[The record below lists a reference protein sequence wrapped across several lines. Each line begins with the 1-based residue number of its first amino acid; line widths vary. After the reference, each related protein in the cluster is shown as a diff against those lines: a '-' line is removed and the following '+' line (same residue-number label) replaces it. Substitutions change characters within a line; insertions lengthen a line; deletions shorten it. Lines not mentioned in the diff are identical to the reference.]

1 MGTGREKLAELLS
14 NPKITEIMINGSR
27 GTFIEL
33 AGKKHKEDISFSQDE
48 IEDCIDEIFREQG
61 KNVSSITPYADI
73 CMKDGSR
80 ANVIISP
87 LARYGTSIT
96 IRKFFDELNDL
107 DDLIEQG
114 TLSRKMADFLIACV
128 KGKLNIIF
136 SGGTGAGKTTT
147 LEMLSKHIDQ
157 DERIITIED
166 TAELKLHHQN
176 LISLETRVPDE
187 KGEGEITLQDLIK
200 NSLRMRPDRIIVG
213 EVRGSE
219 ALDMIQ
225 AMSTGH
231 RGTLGVV
238 HGSSPKEVV
247 SRIETM
253 ILSSG
258 IKLPLEDIRKMMVN
272 SLDLIVQQE
281 RFSDGVRRITHIT
294 EIKGIYNRDLDLHDL
309 FKFIRIGSTPDGRIK
324 GDFKPVIKNYPTFYS
339 DFIKSGL
346 LNESIFKAGD
356 SVILNN
362 ASPEAVSAHKSEQTA
377 SEEGEVAASED
388 KEPRE
393 PKKLLKKL
401 DKY

>member
-1 MGTGREKLAELLS
+1 MGSGRKKLNKLLS
-14 NPKITEIMINGSR
+14 DPKITEIMINGPR

-33 AGKKHKEDISFSQDE
+33 AGKKYKADVEFSKEE
-48 IEDCIDEIFREQG
+48 IEDVVDEVFREQG
-61 KNVSSITPYADI
+61 KNVSLITPYADI

-80 ANVIISP
+80 ANVIIHP
-87 LARYGTSIT
+87 LARFGSSIT
-96 IRKFFDELNDL
+96 IRKFYDELHDL

-114 TLSRKMADFLIACV
+114 TLNRKMADFLIACV

-147 LEMLSKHIDQ
+147 LEMLSKHIDTN
-157 DERIITIED
+157 ERLITIED

-187 KGEGEITLQDLIK
+187 KGEGEVSLRDLIK

-231 RGTLGVV
+231 KGTMGVV
-238 HGSSPKEVV
+238 HGSSPKEVI

-258 IKLPLEDIRKMMVN
+258 IRLPIDDIRKMIVN
-272 SLDLIVQQE
+272 SLDIIIQQE
-281 RFSDGVRRITHIT
+281 RFSDGGRRITHIT
-294 EIKGIYNRDLDLHDL
+294 EIKGIYNRDIELHNI
-309 FKFIRIGSTPDGRIK
+309 FAFIKSGTTPSGEIR
-324 GDFKPVIKNYPTFYS
+324 GDFKPVIKNYPVFYS
-339 DFIKSGL
+339 DFIKAGL
-346 LNESIFKAGD
+346 INESIFK
-356 SVILNN
+356 
-362 ASPEAVSAHKSEQTA
+362 
-377 SEEGEVAASED
+377 EG
-388 KEPRE
+388 KEFRI
-393 PKKLLKKL
+393 
-401 DKY
+401 

>member
-1 MGTGREKLAELLS
+1 MNTGREKLNTLLA
-14 NPKITEIMINGSR
+14 NPKITEIMINGEQ
-27 GTFIEL
+27 GTFLEQ
-33 AGKKHKEDISFSQDE
+33 AGKKYRSDLIFTNEE
-48 IEDCIDEIFREQG
+48 IEDCIEAVFRERG

-80 ANVIISP
+80 ANVIVAP
-87 LARYGTSIT
+87 LARFGTTIT
-96 IRKFFDELNDL
+96 IRKFFDELHEL

-114 TLSRKMADFLIACV
+114 TMNRKMADFLIACV

-176 LISLETRVPDE
+176 LVSLETRVPDE
-187 KGEGEITLQDLIK
+187 KGEGEVTLQDLIK

-231 RGTLGVV
+231 KGTMGVV
-238 HGSSPKEVV
+238 HGSSPKEVI
-247 SRIETM
+247 SRMETM

-258 IKLPLEDIRKMMVN
+258 IMLPLDDIRKMIVN
-272 SLDLIVQQE
+272 SLDLIIQQE
-281 RFSDGVRRITHIT
+281 RFPDGVRRITHVT
-294 EIKGIYNRDLDLHDL
+294 EVRGIYNREIELHNL
-309 FKFIRIGSTPDGRIK
+309 FAFIKTGSTKSGEVR
-324 GDFKPVIKNYPTFYS
+324 GSFKPVIKTYPAFYS
-339 DFIKSGL
+339 DFIQSGL
-346 LNESIFKAGD
+346 INDNIFKEGD
-356 SVILNN
+356 SILN
-362 ASPEAVSAHKSEQTA
+362 Q
-377 SEEGEVAASED
+377 
-388 KEPRE
+388 
-393 PKKLLKKL
+393 
-401 DKY
+401 